1 MAWGSCENCAKLAE
15 DHDSFLANPY
25 KLFFYYIP
33 YSAEMYVCDTV
44 GHHISAGNISAATFA
59 VTQGEH
65 SNSFN
70 IKKCYT
76 KSHFDFLLE
85 KKNKFNCY
93 YNNSI
98 FIICQY
104 LHMIIKRIGI
114 DLGTTYTLVHLPKR
128 GIVINE
134 PSVVA
139 ISMTDKKILAVG
151 NEAKDMLGRTPD
163 NIIALK
169 PLKDGVIAD
178 YRATEAML
186 RYFINKSL
194 GGIRLFRP
202 EVMVAVPAGISS
214 TERRAVID
222 ATIAAGAKA
231 AYIIKEP
238 VAAAIGAD
246 IPIGSASGHMIIDI
260 GGGTAEMAVI
270 SLGGIVS
277 STSVR
282 VGGIRFDNA
291 IIDYIRRKYNL
302 SIGERTAEEI
312 KINIGSA
319 LYLENKLTMEIR
331 GRDIISGLPRSIM
344 VTSND
349 VTESIQNELEAIIN
363 AVKKVLHDT
372 PPELSSDIMDKGMVL
387 SGGSSLLR
395 NIDQLLSRT
404 TGVPAYVA
412 NDALLCVAK
421 GTGIALDNLDSY
433 KRSIL
438 ATK

>member
-1 MAWGSCENCAKLAE
+1 M
-15 DHDSFLANPY
+15 F
-25 KLFFYYIP
+25 
-33 YSAEMYVCDTV
+33 
-44 GHHISAGNISAATFA
+44 
-59 VTQGEH
+59 
-65 SNSFN
+65 
-70 IKKCYT
+70 
-76 KSHFDFLLE
+76 
-85 KKNKFNCY
+85 
-93 YNNSI
+93 
-98 FIICQY
+98 
-104 LHMIIKRIGI
+104 IKRIGI
-114 DLGTTYTLVHLPKR
+114 DLGTTYTLVYLPKR

-139 ISMTDKKILAVG
+139 ISIDDNKILAVG

-163 NIIALK
+163 TIRAVR

-178 YRATEAML
+178 YRTTEAMI
-186 RYFINKSL
+186 RYFINKTL
-194 GGIRLFRP
+194 GGVRFFRP

-214 TERRAVID
+214 TERRAVIE
-222 ATIAAGAKA
+222 ATISAGAKA

-246 IPIGSASGHMIIDI
+246 IPIGSATGHMVIDI

-282 VGGIRFDNA
+282 VGGNKFDAA
-291 IIDYIRRKYNL
+291 ILEFVRKKYNL
-302 SIGERTAEEI
+302 AIGERTAEEI

-319 LYLENKLTMEIR
+319 LFMEDKLYMEIR
-331 GRDIISGLPRSIM
+331 GRDIVTGLPRSIT
-344 VTSND
+344 VSSDD
-349 VTESIQNELEAIIN
+349 VTEAIQNELEAIMT
-363 AVKKVLHDT
+363 AAKRVLYTT
-372 PPELSSDIMDKGMVL
+372 PPELSADIMDKGIVL
-387 SGGSSLLR
+387 TGGSSLLR
-395 NIDQLLSRT
+395 NIDQLISRT

-412 NDALLCVAK
+412 DDALLCVAK

>member
-1 MAWGSCENCAKLAE
+1 M
-15 DHDSFLANPY
+15 F
-25 KLFFYYIP
+25 
-33 YSAEMYVCDTV
+33 
-44 GHHISAGNISAATFA
+44 
-59 VTQGEH
+59 
-65 SNSFN
+65 
-70 IKKCYT
+70 
-76 KSHFDFLLE
+76 
-85 KKNKFNCY
+85 
-93 YNNSI
+93 
-98 FIICQY
+98 
-104 LHMIIKRIGI
+104 IKRIGI

-139 ISMTDKKILAVG
+139 VSIADKKILAVG
-151 NEAKDMLGRTPD
+151 NEAKDMIGRTPD
-163 NIIALK
+163 TILAVR

-178 YRATEAML
+178 YKATEAMI
-186 RYFINKSL
+186 RYFINKTL

-214 TERRAVID
+214 TERRAVIE

-246 IPIGSASGHMIIDI
+246 IPIGSATGHMVVDI

-270 SLGGIVS
+270 SLGGVVA

-282 VGGIRFDNA
+282 VGGNKFDAA
-291 IIDYIRRKYNL
+291 ILEYVRKKYNL
-302 SIGERTAEEI
+302 AIGERTAEEI

-319 LYLENKLTMEIR
+319 LYMEDKLHMEIR
-331 GRDIISGLPRSIM
+331 GRDIVTGLPRSIT
-344 VTSND
+344 VSSDD
-349 VTESIQNELEAIIN
+349 VTEAIQNELEAIIS
-363 AVKKVLHDT
+363 AAKKVLQKT
-372 PPELSSDIMDKGMVL
+372 PPELSADIMDKGIVL
-387 SGGSSLLR
+387 TGGSSLLR
-395 NIDQLLSRT
+395 NMDQLISRT

-412 NDALLCVAK
+412 DDAMLCVAK

-438 ATK
+438 ATR